1 MNNARRPI
9 RFHRLAAGH
18 RVVIRAGF
26 DIAIAFAAGATRREG
41 RNKHEARHLSW
52 RTAILSPSP
61 RAWPFNVGRS
71 RYADR
76 LRPNLFS
83 NASDSASASVAD
95 QSAADA
101 LGRHV
106 IEDDNAGSAS
116 LGYSLAVL
124 RRTTVSLGARLACAR
139 AGGLCGRKTTPG

>member
-1 MNNARRPI
+1 MNNAHRPI

-26 DIAIAFAAGATRREG
+26 DIAIAFATGATRREG
-41 RNKHEARHLSW
+41 RNKHEAPQLSW

-76 LRPNLFS
+76 LRPNFFWS
-83 NASDSASASVAD
+83 RAIEATRPNRRGKSD
-95 QSAADA
+95 
-101 LGRHV
+101 
-106 IEDDNAGSAS
+106 
-116 LGYSLAVL
+116 VL
-124 RRTTVSLGARLACAR
+124 RRCELLADPTELAK
-139 AGGLCGRKTTPG
+139 LC

>member
-1 MNNARRPI
+1 MNNAHRPI

-26 DIAIAFAAGATRREG
+26 DIAIAFARGATRREG
-41 RNKHEARHLSW
+41 RNKHEAPQLSW

-76 LRPNLFS
+76 LRPNFFLRRAVS
-83 NASDSASASVAD
+83 RAQSPVRRQSGRAYALRTARRRLLADVGQDQRNYSYSVAW
-95 QSAADA
+95 
-101 LGRHV
+101 R
-106 IEDDNAGSAS
+106 S
-116 LGYSLAVL
+116 LGL
-124 RRTTVSLGARLACAR
+124 RSRWR
-139 AGGLCGRKTTPG
+139 A

>member
-1 MNNARRPI
+1 MNNAHRPI

-41 RNKHEARHLSW
+41 RNKHEAPQLSW

-61 RAWPFNVGRS
+61 PAWPFNVGRS

-76 LRPNLFS
+76 LLPNFFLEPS
-83 NASDSASASVAD
+83 DRGDAAQPANLMCSGAASCT
-95 QSAADA
+95 QT
-101 LGRHV
+101 
-106 IEDDNAGSAS
+106 
-116 LGYSLAVL
+116 
-124 RRTTVSLGARLACAR
+124 RRN
-139 AGGLCGRKTTPG
+139 